1 MNPQAEARLNQLL
14 DAAIDDPAGAER
26 LHAALA
32 EDPELRSAYELH
44 LRIVR
49 RLQGLVAAPETPS
62 CPAGARAPIAMPRSR
77 LPLLAGIAAA
87 VLLATLAGWWFFSS
101 PSRVP
106 EDPTR
111 RLAAIH
117 ARAKLGGMQPRW
129 KCENDEE
136 FAATTRDRLG
146 QALLVTPRDGLILL
160 GWDYDYLFSDQT
172 CVLLVKSDNDDVV
185 IAMDHAAMERPIDPA
200 KLPGIGV
207 HRRVIGGIVLYELS
221 GSPTPLVLDRFYNP
235 AD

>member
-1 MNPQAEARLNQLL
+1 MGRL
-14 DAAIDDPAGAER
+14 R
-26 LHAALA
+26 
-32 EDPELRSAYELH
+32 
-44 LRIVR
+44 
-49 RLQGLVAAPETPS
+49 GLVAAPEAPTRPT
-62 CPAGARAPIAMPRSR
+62 GASAPTVTRGSR

-87 VLLATLAGWWFFSS
+87 IFLATLAGWWLLSS
-101 PSRVP
+101 PTRIP

-146 QALLVTPRDGLILL
+146 QALLVTPRAGLTLL

-172 CVLLVKSDNDDVV
+172 CVLLAKSDNDDVV
-185 IAMDHAAMERPIDPA
+185 IAMDLAARERPIDPA
-200 KLPGIGV
+200 KLPDIRV
-207 HRRVIGGIVLYELS
+207 HRRLIGGIVLYELS
-221 GSPTPLVLDRFYNP
+221 GSPTPLVLDRFYDP